1 MAKETMPAVADPKD
15 AGLPA
20 YLQGQNFKKEDNF
33 DSSDV
38 VIPRIKLLQ
47 GTSPELQ
54 THEGAKIGDF
64 WHSGMDISLGTSVRF
79 VIADRRKKFLLS
91 APLEDGQGVLA
102 RADDA
107 KTWDKLGKWQVK
119 LKGVKQPVTWEIT
132 DLDVLASGLT
142 KFGTAN
148 PDDEDSQPAATL
160 FYDYLVFL
168 PDHLDLGPAV
178 ISLARASIK
187 KAKKGLNDKI
197 DLHATNNRPMQAL
210 VFKAVSVDEAS
221 DSGGFKN
228 WQFGQDGFNMDEAL
242 FNLARDHIGALGRVK
257 VADENDTGAEPNSG
271 GAADDGTGKF

>member
-54 THEGAKIGDF
+54 THEGAKIGEF
-64 WHSGMDISLGTSVRF
+64 WHTGMDISLGSSVRF
-79 VIADRRKKFLLS
+79 VIADRRKKYLLS
-91 APLEDGQGVLA
+91 APLADGQGVLA

-107 KTWDKLGKWQVK
+107 KTWDRTGKWQVK
-119 LKGVKQPVTWEIT
+119 LKDVKQPVTWEIT
-132 DLDVLASGLT
+132 DLDVLTSGLT

-168 PDHLDLGPAV
+168 PGHLDLGPAV

-228 WQFGQDGFNMDEAL
+228 WQFGQDGFNMDESL
-242 FNLARDHIGALGRVK
+242 FNLARDHVGALGRVR
-257 VADENDTGAEPNSG
+257 VADENDTGTEPNS

>member
-1 MAKETMPAVADPKD
+1 MTKANVPAVAGKQDEN
-15 AGLPA
+15 LPA
-20 YLQGQNFKKEDNF
+20 YLQGQTYQKEDNF

-47 GTSPELQ
+47 GISPEITQ
-54 THEGAKIGDF
+54 FDNAKVGEF
-64 WHSGMDISLGTSVRF
+64 WHSGMDINLGPSVRF
-79 VIADRRKKFLLS
+79 VIADRRKKYLLS

-119 LKGVKQPVTWEIT
+119 IKGIKQPVTWEIT
-132 DLDVLASGLT
+132 DLDVAASGLT
-142 KFGTAN
+142 KFGTSI
-148 PDDEDSQPAATL
+148 PDDEDSQPAATM

-168 PDHLDLGPAV
+168 PDHLDLGPAI

-197 DLHATNNRPMQAL
+197 DLHATNKRPMQAL
-210 VFKAVSVDEAS
+210 VFEASSVDESS

-228 WQFGQDGFNMDEAL
+228 WQFKQAGFNMDEDL
-242 FNLARDHIGALGRVK
+242 FKMAREHVGALSRVRI
-257 VADENDTGAEPNSG
+257 ADEADTGSSSNSG
-271 GAADDGTGKF
+271 VKDDGTGKF

>member
-1 MAKETMPAVADPKD
+1 MTKNTVPAVADPKD

-20 YLQGQNFKKEDNF
+20 YLQGQNYKKEDNF

-47 GTSPELQ
+47 GISPEI
-54 THEGAKIGDF
+54 TTFDNAKVGDF
-64 WHSGMDISLGTSVRF
+64 WHSGMDLNLGNTIRF
-79 VIADRRKKFLLS
+79 VIADRRKKYLLS

-107 KTWDKLGKWQVK
+107 KNWDKTGKWSIK
-119 LKGVKQPVTWEIT
+119 MKGVKQPIVWEIT
-132 DLDVLASGLT
+132 DLDVMASGLT
-142 KFGTAN
+142 KFGTSN

-178 ISLARASIK
+178 ISLARASVK

-197 DLHATNNRPMQAL
+197 DLHSTNGRPMQAL
-210 VFKAVSVDEAS
+210 VFEASSVDENS

-228 WQFGQDGFNMDEAL
+228 WQFKQAGFNMDEAL
-242 FNLARDHIGALGRVK
+242 FNKAREHVGALGRYRVQ
-257 VADENDTGAEPNSG
+257 DENDTGAEPNSG
-271 GAADDGTGKF
+271 GTADDGTGKF